1 MSWLLTLTS
10 KLTGKKIPG
19 VAKAP
24 GGKIKKPKE
33 EVEEHLAN
41 FLSIVAVM
49 LEQHDPELDAG
60 HAVLYEMYLDLY
72 NMAKN

>member
-33 EVEEHLAN
+33 EVEEYLQH
-41 FLSIVAVM
+41 FLIIA
-49 LEQHDPELDAG
+49 DA
-60 HAVLYEMYLDLY
+60 
-72 NMAKN
+72 MAKNKNWGYLAQYSILKEMLAA